1 MKLQKKYFSL
11 DYLISFF
18 LVMSG
23 GSVAFVFNRNVLTL
37 LLFTLVLSGLVLN
50 HQKVKKDSFR
60 LSIISLVILLVFLVV
75 NFLFGVQ
82 GQSFV
87 KFGFIF
93 LSFLIA
99 VMSLMYFEATKKSI
113 IDVFRGILLLVM
125 YHSLINFFAYPFIK
139 SGLSV
144 ITNPFNEYTCSTF
157 HYLLYYMPSRNEL
170 GALGDLFC
178 RNQGLFWEPGVLQIF
193 LNLLFFID
201 AFVRKTQKK
210 LTVWLTILAIILTYS
225 STGIIILAIQLVVF
239 FWAQLKRN
247 ILIAPVLIALTI
259 PFYQLLEQNL
269 EYKIVG
275 EGSTSAQVRMFD
287 LVQQAV
293 IAIDN
298 PVTGLGLDD
307 QIYKTKRSEYSVNI
321 AQLDYESLEKGSSNS
336 VLFLMAA
343 GGFPFAL
350 YILYSFFKQT
360 LIRKQKILFISV
372 FLLSVMSEPVLLK
385 PFFLLFVMTGTLQLL
400 RRLLW

>member
-1 MKLQKKYFSL
+1 MELKKKYFSI

-23 GSVAFVFNRNVLTL
+23 GSVAFVFNRNILTL
-37 LLFTLVLSGLVLN
+37 LLFTLVFSGLIIN
-50 HQKVKKDSFR
+50 HQRVKKDSFR

-75 NFLFGVQ
+75 NFLFGVP

-99 VMSLMYFEATKKSI
+99 VMSLLYFEATKKSI
-113 IDVFRGILLLVM
+113 MDIFRGILVLVM

-201 AFVRKTQKK
+201 AFVRKNQKK
-210 LTVWLTILAIILTYS
+210 ITTWLTILAIILTYS
-225 STGIIILAIQLVVF
+225 STGIILIAP
-239 FWAQLKRN
+239 
-247 ILIAPVLIALTI
+247 ILIALAI

-269 EYKIVG
+269 EHKMVG

-298 PVTGLGLDD
+298 PITGLGLDD

-343 GGFPFAL
+343 GGIPFAL
-350 YILYSFFKQT
+350 YILFSLFKQT

-400 RRLLW
+400 RKLSW